1 MDGQPVHVIQKNC
14 AKIRLYAKR
23 RLEATAQKFEAAR
36 LFARGDRDP
45 FGFGGDAF
53 GQSDF
58 PAAFAVV
65 HFEKDSGLARRM
77 VGGGFDEEKIRPHLR
92 DADG

>member
-1 MDGQPVHVIQKNC
+1 L
-14 AKIRLYAKR
+14 KIRLYAKIY
-23 RLEATAQKFEAAR
+23 LEATAQNFEATR
-36 LFARGDRDP
+36 LFALGDRHS
-45 FGFGGDAF
+45 FGFGGNAF
-53 GQSDF
+53 GQFDL

-65 HFEKDSGLARRM
+65 HFEKNSSLAWRM